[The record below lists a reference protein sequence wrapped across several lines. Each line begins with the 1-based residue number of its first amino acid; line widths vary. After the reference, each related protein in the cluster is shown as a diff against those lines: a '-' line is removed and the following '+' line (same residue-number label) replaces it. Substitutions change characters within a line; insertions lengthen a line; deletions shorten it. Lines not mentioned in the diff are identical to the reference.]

1 MVDMRDIKST
11 THKINGIVLD
21 DNLLNRFLKVN
32 GNSYFAD
39 QDEYA
44 ALIKKASEMPNNAA
58 RQIQMNFFEPPAE
71 KAHGG
76 MIERQPTD
84 NRRYL

>member
-1 MVDMRDIKST
+1 MVDARD
-11 THKINGIVLD
+11 HKNRRILGAYVD

-32 GNSYFAD
+32 GNSYYAD
-39 QDEYA
+39 DNDFIDIFQA
-44 ALIKKASEMPNNAA
+44 AKAAPNNAA
-58 RQIQMNFFEPPAE
+58 RQIQMNMFQPPAE
-71 KAHGG
+71 KAYGG